1 MPTTATDPR
10 DPELRIA
17 RLVDEGEFEFL
28 IPRTSCGVI
37 AVTGLVKG
45 NKVVIFASDETV
57 KSGALGVDGS
67 KVIVSAYKAAMGA
80 QVPIIGIWQ
89 DRKSVV

>member
-1 MPTTATDPR
+1 MPTTPIDPR
-10 DPELRIA
+10 DPEIRIA
-17 RLVDEGEFEFL
+17 RLVDEGKFEFL

-45 NKVVIFASDETV
+45 NKVVIFASDATV

-80 QVPIIGIWQ
+80 QVPIIGIWHSYFN
-89 DRKSVV
+89 R